1 MSMSHAH
8 TKSIA
13 RGPRAAARWSLD
25 HIALPTLGI
34 GAAFLHIYTAF
45 TAFNL
50 ASERVWDWAV
60 ALALAAWI
68 TPPIAQVVVAYYAW
82 RATGSM
88 VNGYSFWLL
97 AWTVWLLGVVFLAT
111 LVRRSAP
118 PPV

>member
-1 MSMSHAH
+1 MPTLHLHA
-8 TKSIA
+8 KPVA

-25 HIALPTLGI
+25 HVGLPTLGI
-34 GAAFLHIYTAF
+34 GAAFLHIYTVV

-50 ASERVWDWAV
+50 ASERAWDWAV
-60 ALALAAWI
+60 VLAAWI
-68 TPPIAQVVVAYYAW
+68 TPPIAQLVVAYYAW

-97 AWTVWLLGVVFLAT
+97 AWTAWLLGVVFLAT